1 MTQRIAK
8 AVLPA
13 AGAGLRFLPATK
25 SQPKEMLPLVD
36 TPIIQYSIEEARGAA
51 LNHVIIITGRGKSTI
66 EDYFDVNVELE
77 DVLKGRARQQD
88 LELVRHIS
96 ELITVSY
103 IRQKYPRGVGQA
115 VLLAEQLVGN
125 EPFAVL
131 LPDDVIVSDISCLTQ
146 LVAIFKEKASPVI
159 AVMEVPEERI
169 PHYGIVEIS
178 PQNSTDRL
186 FQIND
191 TIEKPSI
198 HDAPSNLAMVGRYIF
213 TPDIFKCLKLIE
225 PDKTGE
231 YQLTDGIKKLLEYQP
246 VYAYRIEGSFY
257 DIGEKLDFI
266 KATIEL
272 ALQREDIGPKF
283 MQYLKGL
290 KLG

>member
-36 TPIIQYSIEEARGAA
+36 TPIIQYSMEEARRAE
-51 LNHVIIITGRGKSTI
+51 LDLVIIITGRGKSTI
-66 EDYFDVNVELE
+66 EDYFDVNIELE
-77 DVLKGRARQQD
+77 DVLKARARQKD
-88 LELVRHIS
+88 LELVHRIS

-103 IRQKYPRGVGQA
+103 IRQKYPRGVGHA
-115 VLLAEQLVGN
+115 VKLAQPLVGN

-131 LPDDVIVSDISCLTQ
+131 LPDDIIVSELSCLTQ
-146 LVAIFKEKASPVI
+146 LVPIFMEKGSSII

-169 PHYGIVEIS
+169 PHYGIVDIA
-178 PQNSTDRL
+178 PQKSTDRL

-191 TIEKPSI
+191 TIEKPNI
-198 HDAPSNLAMVGRYIF
+198 HNAPSNLAMVGRYIF
-213 TPDIFKCLKLIE
+213 TPDIFKCLELIK

-266 KATIEL
+266 EATIEL

-283 MQYLKGL
+283 RQYLKGL
-290 KLG
+290 DIG